1 VSDLCART
9 ILLDAGAIVADG
21 PTSDVLQTY
30 LARERAKLGEARD
43 TDAVIQSVTL
53 RNAQG
58 SSVRFSPGD
67 KAWVDVEFHANRD
80 CENVAVVLTVLD
92 ESLSDIFHTSSER
105 LDNLTYDMK
114 AGETM
119 NLTFE
124 LDMHLAV
131 GTFHVGVYLYRYDL
145 ERDLD
150 RVLPAATF
158 FVASDIDVGG
168 SANLYPKIIAPGPA
182 EPE

>member
-1 VSDLCART
+1 
-9 ILLDAGAIVADG
+9 
-21 PTSDVLQTY
+21 
-30 LARERAKLGEARD
+30 
-43 TDAVIQSVTL
+43 
-53 RNAQG
+53 
-58 SSVRFSPGD
+58 
-67 KAWVDVEFHANRD
+67 
-80 CENVAVVLTVLD
+80 
-92 ESLSDIFHTSSER
+92 
-105 LDNLTYDMK
+105 
-114 AGETM
+114 M

-150 RVLPAATF
+150 RVLPAAKF